1 MALTPWEQD
10 MMPLREA
17 MNRLLEESF
26 IGTGRL
32 LEPFVRV
39 FPVDVRETDDT
50 YVVEASLPGVKADE
64 IEVTAEDNM
73 LTIRATRK
81 QEEETKKA
89 GKYIRHER
97 YEGEIRRTISLP
109 TAVDADKVSATY
121 EHGVLTLRVPRAQTT
136 KAKQIKVQVT
146 TPGAPQ

>member
-17 MNRLLEESF
+17 VNRLIEDSF
-26 IGTGRL
+26 IGSGRL

-64 IEVTAEDNM
+64 IEVTAEDDR

-81 QEEETKKA
+81 REEDTKKA
-89 GKYIRHER
+89 GTFIRHER

-109 TAVDADKVSATY
+109 TAIDVNKVSATY
-121 EHGVLTLRVPRAQTT
+121 EHGVLTLQIPRGETT
-136 KAKQIKVQVT
+136 KAKQIKVQVKES
-146 TPGAPQ
+146 GAIQ